1 VKDIDTAIPCPILQI
16 MEISD
21 FQWDEDKVAHIAR
34 HHVYADEVE
43 EWAFDDEPW
52 IRKGSGGTRYMLGY
66 TISGRY
72 LFVVYALKEK
82 GIARVVTAMGMDE
95 KSRRLSGSGGRDC
108 ETTRFQDGSPRKKVL
123 AKAFYR

>member
-1 VKDIDTAIPCPILQI
+1 MTQAIPCPILQT

-21 FQWDEDKVAHIAR
+21 FQWDEDNVAHIAR
-34 HHVYADEVE
+34 HHVYPDEVE
-43 EWAFDDEPW
+43 ELAFDDEPW

-82 GIARVVTAMGMDE
+82 GIARVVTAMDMDE
-95 KSRRLSGSGGRDC
+95 KSRRLY
-108 ETTRFQDGSPRKKVL
+108 RKRRK
-123 AKAFYR
+123 RS

>member
-1 VKDIDTAIPCPILQI
+1 

-21 FQWDEDKVAHIAR
+21 FQWDEDNMSHIAR
-34 HHVYADEVE
+34 HHVYPDEVE
-43 EWAFDDEPW
+43 RWPW

-82 GIARVVTAMGMDE
+82 GIARVITAMDMDE
-95 KSRRLSGSGGRDC
+95 KSRRLY
-108 ETTRFQDGSPRKKVL
+108 RKRRKGL
-123 AKAFYR
+123 